1 MMNPST
7 SSTLSDGP
15 PEDGEDLV
23 PTKTQVLPAEETDGT
38 QGGQVFG
45 RFRLLMEMG
54 EGGMATLFLARIR
67 GPKMFE
73 KMVAIKRIH
82 GHLTGNEEFVD
93 MFLDEARIAALIHH
107 PNVVNTFDLGIIDGS
122 HFIAMEYVHGQTL
135 LDLFKKSLRL
145 QVPIPWE
152 HAVRIVADAAAG
164 LHAAHELKTSAGE
177 SMGVVH
183 RDVSPQNI
191 LISYE
196 GHVKVVD
203 FGIAYATEKLSHT
216 KTGMVRGK
224 IPYMSPEQTRSE
236 PLDRR
241 SDIFSL
247 GIVLYELVCMKRLFK
262 ASSESESLRL
272 VRAAHMELLPRE
284 IRSELPVALE
294 KVIVQCLA
302 REPEARYASAGDLAE
317 ALEALLIRDGKAV
330 SSQSFAR
337 FMERMFHTQRKLK
350 DAQIQKAVKSTTS
363 TALPSVG
370 MLGGTSSA
378 VKITP
383 DHRSTR
389 FPRSG
394 QLFVVGL
401 GVAVVAVAL
410 MALYWWAPFSRERTT
425 SSGASPSASTMQ
437 SEPAPI
443 STVSLRIKVQ
453 PAVDKVQIVF
463 RGQSYRGSTLK
474 LVVVRSE
481 KMEHLTVSAPGF
493 QTENLLVAPVTD
505 KEIPV
510 KLSAVTPG
518 APAARSVGQAP
529 DGSAP
534 HPRTHSSGRRRPGMK
549 HPSATNNQPKHIKS
563 PVMTTPA
570 MPATP
575 AMKEPGKP
583 KDLSAPWEW

>member
-1 MMNPST
+1 VMNPST

-224 IPYMSPEQTRSE
+224 VPYMSPEQTRSE

-337 FMERMFHTQRKLK
+337 FMDRMFHTQRKLK
-350 DAQIQKAVKSTTS
+350 DVHGSDVPYPAEAQGRADSKGRQVYYVDGVAIGGHVGGHELSRGDHPRPSKHEKPQVRAAVRRGVGGGGGCGGVDGPVLVGPLLQGANHLFGSIPIGGHHAVRACPDIHGVVADQGSTCRRQGTDRLPGS
-363 TALPSVG
+363 VLPRLHPQVGGGALRENGAPDRERSRISDREPA
-370 MLGGTSSA
+370 GGA
-378 VKITP
+378 GDRQGDP
-383 DHRSTR
+383 GEAERCH
-389 FPRSG
+389 PRSDRG
-394 QLFVVGL
+394 ELHGKGSGWFGS
-401 GVAVVAVAL
+401 
-410 MALYWWAPFSRERTT
+410 PPRDSISRT
-425 SSGASPSASTMQ
+425 S
-437 SEPAPI
+437 
-443 STVSLRIKVQ
+443 
-453 PAVDKVQIVF
+453 
-463 RGQSYRGSTLK
+463 
-474 LVVVRSE
+474 
-481 KMEHLTVSAPGF
+481 
-493 QTENLLVAPVTD
+493 
-505 KEIPV
+505 
-510 KLSAVTPG
+510 
-518 APAARSVGQAP
+518 
-529 DGSAP
+529 
-534 HPRTHSSGRRRPGMK
+534 
-549 HPSATNNQPKHIKS
+549 
-563 PVMTTPA
+563 
-570 MPATP
+570 
-575 AMKEPGKP
+575 
-583 KDLSAPWEW
+583 